1 MSKMAGKSWV
11 GVSRRRYISEN
22 DRAKLEMIYEVNPY
36 PDTELIS
43 QLADNIGTI
52 PSSVRVSTE
61 KLMNN
66 MNIIIY
72 FWMIMNVFTEHNN
85 V

>member
-1 MSKMAGKSWV
+1 MSKMGDKSLL
-11 GVSRRRYISEN
+11 GVLSPKRISRRRYISEN

-52 PSSVRVSTE
+52 PSSVRVSNA
-61 KLMNN
+61 K
-66 MNIIIY
+66 IIY
-72 FWMIMNVFTEHNN
+72 F
-85 V
+85 